1 MCFICKG
8 DVEWEDLDWGRLGWV
23 VRPANVPEATG
34 LTMLDVVI
42 QPGKGHDFHIH
53 PNQQE
58 TIYVIEGQIEQWV
71 ETEATVLGPN
81 EAVFIPK
88 NTVHA
93 TFVAPDETNPTR
105 LLVAL
110 GPSHTDAGY
119 EAVDVST
126 QEPWVSL
133 PTVISR

>member
-1 MCFICKG
+1 MCFIGK
-8 DVEWEDLDWGRLGWV
+8 DEVEWEDHDWGQLGWI
-23 VRPANVPEATG
+23 VRPAKVPEATG
-34 LTMLDVVI
+34 LTILDVVI
-42 QPGKGHDFHIH
+42 QPGSGHNFHVH

-58 TIYVIEGQIEQWV
+58 TIYVVEGRIQQWV
-71 ETEATVLGPN
+71 EAEATALGAH
-81 EAVFIPK
+81 EAVFIPA

-93 TFVAPDETNPTR
+93 TFVSPDAADSAR

-126 QEPWVSL
+126 QEPWASMT
-133 PTVISR
+133 TVIPR